1 MTFSCWRYPFLLSCQ
16 CHPQITLIPPPLL
29 SASQQQDRAVQGR
42 PAAGLQQGCHK
53 RKPHLADSGVG
64 ASSVAWQTSL
74 INFINAA
81 HHIPGLGVMLAASGH
96 ECTRFP
102 EVTAHSQFPDAHNE
116 TSAAS
121 AMDAG
126 PGRTAPQAAP
136 ASHAPHHQQPQPGAP
151 PASSAPLC
159 TELCQCWGPTWLLLR
174 SVERREAGPA
184 ASTLQSR
191 IIRGQL

>member
-64 ASSVAWQTSL
+64 ASSVAEQTSL

-126 PGRTAPQAAP
+126 PGRTAPR
-136 ASHAPHHQQPQPGAP
+136 HHRQPQLHMPHTTSSPSLELLPHPQHHCAQSCASAGA
-151 PASSAPLC
+151 
-159 TELCQCWGPTWLLLR
+159 QCG
-174 SVERREAGPA
+174 SC
-184 ASTLQSR
+184 
-191 IIRGQL
+191 